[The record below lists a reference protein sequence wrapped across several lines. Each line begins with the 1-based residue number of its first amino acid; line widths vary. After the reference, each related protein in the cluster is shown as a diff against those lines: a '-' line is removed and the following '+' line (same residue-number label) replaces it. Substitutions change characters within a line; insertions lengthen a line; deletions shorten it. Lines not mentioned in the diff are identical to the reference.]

1 MQTIKRFWI
10 FLKESF
16 FIGGKDLRELVRDK
30 AMIISFIIM
39 PIFMMLL
46 TGFIFPSQSSL
57 KNLPVGVVNL
67 DGGPVAEQMIATFTN
82 MKTGD
87 VNVMKLKALSSEDEA
102 KKMIQEQRISGALV
116 FPEGLSDSVANH
128 LQGQVVIVTDQSNP
142 QISSMLTG
150 MMSQALDAMGT
161 QMSTAAIS
169 DMSAG
174 RMPPDSITAL
184 VTPIAVQTRGL
195 VSGNPNYFQF
205 VAPGVM
211 AMVTVMAVM
220 MGLAGSVAREREV
233 GTLDGLLV
241 APIPRGSIVTGKAFA
256 QTVRGLTQ
264 GAMVLALAMIFFGVR
279 VYGNF
284 GLMVLML
291 ILGILS
297 FVGMG
302 VLISAM
308 VKEQETAMTIMMTVT
323 FPMLFLSGA
332 FFPLQQ
338 MPGFMQAIS
347 KFVPLTYAVEGLR
360 QVMVLGAGIAEVWRP
375 VVILMAFGAVTLAI
389 AIPAFKRVVTR

>member
-1 MQTIKRFWI
+1 MKRLFA

-30 AMIISFIIM
+30 AMIISFVIM

-67 DGGPVAEQMIATFTN
+67 DNGPVAEQMTSVFAG

-87 VNVMKLKALSSEDEA
+87 ANVMQLKTLSSEDEA

-116 FPEGLSDSVANH
+116 FPAGLSDSVANH
-128 LQGQVVIVTDQSNP
+128 QQGQVIIVTDQSNP

-150 MMSQALDAMGT
+150 MLSQALDSMGT

-169 DMSAG
+169 DMTAG
-174 RMPPDSITAL
+174 RMPQDSITAL
-184 VTPIAVQTRGL
+184 VTPISVQTHGL
-195 VSGNPNYFQF
+195 VAGTPNYFQF

-220 MGLAGSVAREREV
+220 MGLAGSVAREKEV

-360 QVMVLGAGIAEVWRP
+360 QIMVLGAGIGQVWRP
-375 VVILMAFGAVTLAI
+375 VTVLLAFGAVTLAI